1 MQDLGTTPKKNKKRK
16 GLHLYFFKKV
26 FMRLNSHRILAACIL
41 VTCTLSAYSQESE
54 KLHQRAN
61 AAMCAN
67 CHGSEGR
74 TVEKSAVPALAGLPR
89 EYFIQQMQAYKD
101 GSRKATVMHQIS
113 KGFSDAQIASMADYF
128 SAQPR

>member
-1 MQDLGTTPKKNKKRK
+1 MRS
-16 GLHLYFFKKV
+16 FFSSPEKFFFILFLTAWV
-26 FMRLNSHRILAACIL
+26 FQANA
-41 VTCTLSAYSQESE
+41 QESE

>member
-1 MQDLGTTPKKNKKRK
+1 
-16 GLHLYFFKKV
+16 
-26 FMRLNSHRILAACIL
+26 
-41 VTCTLSAYSQESE
+41 
-54 KLHQRAN
+54 
-61 AAMCAN
+61 MCAN

-74 TVEKSAVPALAGLPR
+74 TVENSAVPPLAGLPR
-89 EYFIQQMQAYKD
+89 DYLIQQMQAYKD

>member
-1 MQDLGTTPKKNKKRK
+1 MNNNKVIISNSLGKIMLRQISFVYLKP
-16 GLHLYFFKKV
+16 LIAV
-26 FMRLNSHRILAACIL
+26 ALA
-41 VTCTLSAYSQESE
+41 TCWLSSQAQESE

-74 TVEKSAVPALAGLPR
+74 TVEQSAVPSLAGLPR

-101 GSRKATVMHQIS
+101 GSRKATVMHQLS

-128 SAQPR
+128 SALPR

>member
-1 MQDLGTTPKKNKKRK
+1 MPSNFSVLKN
-16 GLHLYFFKKV
+16 LFFTLCLTAWV
-26 FMRLNSHRILAACIL
+26 FQANA
-41 VTCTLSAYSQESE
+41 QESE

-74 TVEKSAVPALAGLPR
+74 TVENSAVPPLAGLPR
-89 EYFIQQMQAYKD
+89 DYLIQQMQAYKD

-113 KGFSDAQIASMADYF
+113 KGFSDAQITSFADYF
-128 SAQPR
+128 SAQAR

>member
-1 MQDLGTTPKKNKKRK
+1 MRRNFSVPKT
-16 GLHLYFFKKV
+16 LL
-26 FMRLNSHRILAACIL
+26 LTL
-41 VTCTLSAYSQESE
+41 VLTAGVVQANTQESE
-54 KLHQRAN
+54 KLHQRTN

-74 TVEKSAVPALAGLPR
+74 TVENSAVPPLAGLPR
-89 EYFIQQMQAYKD
+89 DYLIQQMQAYKD

-113 KGFSDAQIASMADYF
+113 KGFSDAQIASFADYF

>member
-1 MQDLGTTPKKNKKRK
+1 
-16 GLHLYFFKKV
+16 
-26 FMRLNSHRILAACIL
+26 MRPHHCQFLAASIL
-41 VTCTLSAYSQESE
+41 ITFSFFAHSQEAE

-74 TVEKSAVPALAGLPR
+74 TVDKSAVPALAGLPR

-128 SAQPR
+128 SLQSR

>member
-1 MQDLGTTPKKNKKRK
+1 MRSFFSSPKK
-16 GLHLYFFKKV
+16 LFFTLFLTAWV
-26 FMRLNSHRILAACIL
+26 FQANA
-41 VTCTLSAYSQESE
+41 QESE

-74 TVEKSAVPALAGLPR
+74 TVENSAVPPLAGLPR
-89 EYFIQQMQAYKD
+89 DYLIQQMQAYKD

-128 SAQPR
+128 SVQPR

>member
-1 MQDLGTTPKKNKKRK
+1 MQYLGTTLETNKKRK
-16 GLHLYFFKKV
+16 GLHLYFLMKAS
-26 FMRLNSHRILAACIL
+26 MRPNSYRILAACIL
-41 VTCTLSAYSQESE
+41 VSCTSSAYSQESE

-128 SAQPR
+128 SLQAR

>member
-1 MQDLGTTPKKNKKRK
+1 LTAW
-16 GLHLYFFKKV
+16 V
-26 FMRLNSHRILAACIL
+26 FQANA
-41 VTCTLSAYSQESE
+41 QESE

-74 TVEKSAVPALAGLPR
+74 TVENSAVPPLAGLPR
-89 EYFIQQMQAYKD
+89 DYLIQQMQAYKD

>member
-1 MQDLGTTPKKNKKRK
+1 M
-16 GLHLYFFKKV
+16 HSFFSSPEKLFFTLFLTAWV
-26 FMRLNSHRILAACIL
+26 FQANA
-41 VTCTLSAYSQESE
+41 QESE

>member
-1 MQDLGTTPKKNKKRK
+1 MC
-16 GLHLYFFKKV
+16 HFIHFSS
-26 FMRLNSHRILAACIL
+26 RLLALLFIMSSVSGHA
-41 VTCTLSAYSQESE
+41 QESE

-74 TVEKSAVPALAGLPR
+74 TVENSAVPALAGLPR
-89 EYFIQQMQAYKD
+89 DYLIQQMQAYKD

-113 KGFSDAQIASMADYF
+113 KGFSDAQIASFADYF

>member
-1 MQDLGTTPKKNKKRK
+1 MNNNKELLSNPYRK
-16 GLHLYFFKKV
+16 IMLRQISIFYFKPLIA
-26 FMRLNSHRILAACIL
+26 MALA
-41 VTCTLSAYSQESE
+41 TCWLSSQAQESE

-128 SAQPR
+128 SLQSR

>member
-1 MQDLGTTPKKNKKRK
+1 
-16 GLHLYFFKKV
+16 
-26 FMRLNSHRILAACIL
+26 MRHTRIRLSQSLFTGILAL
-41 VTCTLSAYSQESE
+41 GSFVAYAQDAE

-74 TVEKSAVPALAGLPR
+74 TVDKSAVPPLAGLPR
-89 EYFIQQMQAYKD
+89 DYLVQQMQSFKD

-113 KGFSDAQIASMADYF
+113 KGLSEAQIASMADYF
-128 SAQPR
+128 STLSR

>member
-1 MQDLGTTPKKNKKRK
+1 MRK
-16 GLHLYFFKKV
+16 TYYAQLFFTLFLTAWV
-26 FMRLNSHRILAACIL
+26 FQANA
-41 VTCTLSAYSQESE
+41 QESE

-128 SAQPR
+128 SVQPR

>member
-1 MQDLGTTPKKNKKRK
+1 MRNIFPTPKK
-16 GLHLYFFKKV
+16 LFFKLFLTAWV
-26 FMRLNSHRILAACIL
+26 FQANA
-41 VTCTLSAYSQESE
+41 QESE

>member
-1 MQDLGTTPKKNKKRK
+1 MRRHFSVSKTLFLTLFLTAG
-16 GLHLYFFKKV
+16 V
-26 FMRLNSHRILAACIL
+26 FQANA
-41 VTCTLSAYSQESE
+41 QESE

-74 TVEKSAVPALAGLPR
+74 TVENSAVPPLAGLPR
-89 EYFIQQMQAYKD
+89 DYLIQQMQAYKD

-113 KGFSDAQIASMADYF
+113 KGFSDAQIASFADYF
-128 SAQPR
+128 SVQPR

>member
-1 MQDLGTTPKKNKKRK
+1 
-16 GLHLYFFKKV
+16 
-26 FMRLNSHRILAACIL
+26 MRHFINFSLRLLALLFIMSSVSGYA
-41 VTCTLSAYSQESE
+41 QESE

-74 TVEKSAVPALAGLPR
+74 TVEKSAVPPLAGLPR
-89 EYFIQQMQAYKD
+89 DYLIQQMQAFKD

-113 KGFSDAQIASMADYF
+113 KGFSDAQIASFADYF

>member
-1 MQDLGTTPKKNKKRK
+1 MPSNFSILKK
-16 GLHLYFFKKV
+16 FF
-26 FMRLNSHRILAACIL
+26 F
-41 VTCTLSAYSQESE
+41 TLCLTAWVCQANAQESE

-74 TVEKSAVPALAGLPR
+74 TVENSAVPPLAGLPR
-89 EYFIQQMQAYKD
+89 DYLIQQMQAYKD
-101 GSRKATVMHQIS
+101 GSRKATVMHQLS

-128 SAQPR
+128 SALPR

>member
-1 MQDLGTTPKKNKKRK
+1 MSCEFLCRV
-16 GLHLYFFKKV
+16 LLV
-26 FMRLNSHRILAACIL
+26 LIL
-41 VTCTLSAYSQESE
+41 TMHSYSASAQEAE

-74 TVEKSAVPALAGLPR
+74 TVDKSAVPALAGLPR
-89 EYFIQQMQAYKD
+89 DYLVQQMQSFKD

-113 KGFSDAQIASMADYF
+113 KGLNDAQIASLADYF
-128 SAQPR
+128 STLPR

>member
-1 MQDLGTTPKKNKKRK
+1 MRS
-16 GLHLYFFKKV
+16 FFSSPEKLFFTLFLTAWV
-26 FMRLNSHRILAACIL
+26 FQANA
-41 VTCTLSAYSQESE
+41 QESE

-74 TVEKSAVPALAGLPR
+74 TVENSAVPPLAGLPR
-89 EYFIQQMQAYKD
+89 DYLIQQMQAYKD

-113 KGFSDAQIASMADYF
+113 KGFSDAQIASFADYF